1 MSTVDIE
8 YFMINDHQE
17 TNDKITEILSS
28 SGTLDRILINEVDSM
43 LRRHIF
49 IEETILFPKLPHEMS
64 GEVEY
69 LEKEHGKFFELLDS
83 ILSNKDEDRIRESF
97 RIFLALLNEHN
108 SYEESFVYDFYRD
121 EDAEPLM
128 NSKAPSRDWKCK
140 FS

>member
-1 MSTVDIE
+1 MGAVDIE

-28 SGTLDRILINEVDSM
+28 SGTMNRILINEVDSM

-49 IEETILFPKLPHEMS
+49 IEETILFPKLPPEMS

-97 RIFLALLNEHN
+97 RILLALLNEHN
-108 SYEESFVYDFYRD
+108 SYEESFVYDFYHD